1 MPFCCTVARAT
12 LILATLFAGPF
23 VTGPATAAPYQ
34 VETLTSGLDR
44 PWSVAELS
52 DGHLLITEKGG
63 RLLILDSAGAVTPI
77 MGMPT
82 IFDAN
87 QGGLLEVVLH
97 PHFDTNDLIY
107 VSYAGGDDKGN
118 RTSVARGFRRNNR
131 IEGAEVL
138 CGGSPT
144 K

>member
-12 LILATLFAGPF
+12 LMIATLFAGPLL
-23 VTGPATAAPYQ
+23 TGPAAAAPYQ

-63 RLLILDSAGAVTPI
+63 RLLILDSEGGVTPI
-77 MGMPT
+77 LGMPP

-87 QGGLLEVVLH
+87 QGGLLEVALH
-97 PHFDTNDLIY
+97 PQFDTNNMIY
-107 VSYAGGDDKGN
+107 VSYAGGDNKGN
-118 RTSVARGFRRNNR
+118 RTTVARGFLRNNR
-131 IEGAEVL
+131 IEDLEAIL
-138 CGGSPT
+138 
-144 K
+144 